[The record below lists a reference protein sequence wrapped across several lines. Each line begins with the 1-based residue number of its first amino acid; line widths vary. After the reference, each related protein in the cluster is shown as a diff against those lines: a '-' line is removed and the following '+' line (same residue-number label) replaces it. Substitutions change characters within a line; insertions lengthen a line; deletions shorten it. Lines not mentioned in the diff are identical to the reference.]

1 MVEKVDAKQ
10 FMNYRIISF
19 SVIFTAIVFVFTSV
33 IVIATPATQGFFNIG
48 EAGVYLAAIL
58 GGPIVG
64 AIAGGLG
71 SALADLFLGY
81 AHYAPG
87 TFVIKGLEG
96 FIAGY
101 LFRKIKELER
111 NIRLIISLFFSVPF
125 TAFVL
130 YMARG
135 GIGIYLDASVFG
147 SKLVIKTTIPFVAIA
162 IVILEIFVFIVVASY
177 YESET
182 IQIALASFLA
192 GLEMVTGYF
201 LYEAIVLGYG
211 IVALMEIPVN
221 IGQVIAGILIA
232 TPTIRTLREMGYRV
246 ES

>member
-1 MVEKVDAKQ
+1 LVERAEAKQ
-10 FMNYRIISF
+10 LITYREIAI

-101 LFRKIKELER
+101 FFRKIKELEG
-111 NIRLIISLFFSVPF
+111 NIRLIISLSFSVPF

-147 SKLVIKTTIPFVAIA
+147 SKLIVKTTIPFVAIA
-162 IVILEIFVFIVVASY
+162 IVILAIFLFIVVASF

-221 IGQVIAGILIA
+221 IGQVVAGILIA

>member
-1 MVEKVDAKQ
+1 M
-10 FMNYRIISF
+10 
-19 SVIFTAIVFVFTSV
+19 
-33 IVIATPATQGFFNIG
+33 
-48 EAGVYLAAIL
+48 
-58 GGPIVG
+58 
-64 AIAGGLG
+64 
-71 SALADLFLGY
+71 
-81 AHYAPG
+81 
-87 TFVIKGLEG
+87 IKGLEG

-162 IVILEIFVFIVVASY
+162 IVILEIFVFIVVASF